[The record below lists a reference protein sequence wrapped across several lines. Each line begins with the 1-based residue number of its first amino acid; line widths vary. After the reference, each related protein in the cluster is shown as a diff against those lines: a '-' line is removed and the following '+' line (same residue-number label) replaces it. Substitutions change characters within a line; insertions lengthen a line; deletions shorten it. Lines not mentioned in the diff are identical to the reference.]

1 MPPRQPPKRQVA
13 AKRKPAPAPTKRSE
27 SEMAAAY
34 ERTWRSPFVRDTLG
48 VPSGVGMMAGPSAG
62 EEFAAFDP
70 TDRTIYANTSR
81 DPRLYSMAGASPA
94 DTPSERTVMTHEIGH
109 AYGPSA
115 FPSLRT
121 PMIAPR
127 PTGAMTPRESEARA
141 ALSEYGQTNPKE
153 ALAQAYTNAVS
164 FLSETAPDT
173 AGFRQRM
180 GALEGNTPGMGSIV
194 RDLLQG
200 RPVYQQH
207 PLRGAIR

>member
-13 AKRKPAPAPTKRSE
+13 AKRKASPPSPRKEEA
-27 SEMAAAY
+27 MAASY

-48 VPSGVGMMAGPSAG
+48 VPAGVGMMAGPSTG

-81 DPRLYSMAGASPA
+81 DPRLYPMAGASPA
-94 DTPSERTVMTHEIGH
+94 DTPSERNVLTHEIGH

-115 FPSLRT
+115 FPSLRA

-127 PTGAMTPRESEARA
+127 PTGAMMPRESEARA
-141 ALSEYGQTNPKE
+141 ALSEYGQTSPKE

-180 GALEGNTPGMGSIV
+180 GELEGNTPGMGSIV
-194 RDLLQG
+194 RDLLRA

-207 PLRGAIR
+207 PLRGVIR